1 MEEDKTKSN
10 IISMKNFIDS
20 VKKGEIPKQDER
32 LEFLIETIERAGQ
45 MLHKTIELRDIK
57 NGYDFAKT
65 VTSEKDLTSRVT
77 QMILATNEIIE
88 NYPGAILPERIEH
101 MLEISP
107 MLDKQCKQDM
117 IDTLIATGDYEI
129 FIAGKGG
136 INDKR

>member
-32 LEFLIETIERAGQ
+32 LEFLIETIER
-45 MLHKTIELRDIK
+45 
-57 NGYDFAKT
+57 
-65 VTSEKDLTSRVT
+65 LTSRVT